1 MEVLIITGACG
12 VGKSTL
18 AQAWAKLKNGAT
30 IECDYLTEWIYKAD
44 FPHWTV
50 EEEKF
55 VAETT
60 LVLAQQYLK
69 YGMPVAIENVWSP
82 LGIQMLVD
90 GLQKLTHVSS
100 IKVVWLYCALEENQ
114 RRDQL
119 RKPEN
124 RMNERVAIVM
134 QEQRNHPWPD
144 YVHLIDTGTL
154 SVAQTLGAIEE
165 LPVVKC

>member
-18 AQAWAKLKNGAT
+18 AQAWAKHKNGAT

-60 LVLAQQYLK
+60 LVLAQQYAK

-90 GLQKLTHVSS
+90 GLRKSPHISS
-100 IKVVWLYCALEENQ
+100 TKVVWLYCALEENQ

-124 RMNERVAIVM
+124 RMHERVAIVN
-134 QEQRNHPWPD
+134 QELQGYQWPD
-144 YVHLIDTGTL
+144 YVYRLNSDKL
-154 SVAQTLGAIEE
+154 SVAETLATIEK
-165 LPVVKC
+165 LQAVKP